1 MTGRIYNLPIARTA
15 VTAAVDLAEILTAA
29 THICEILAIEL
40 SQSTD
45 VKDAE
50 EEMLQL
56 AFKMGQTTSGS
67 GGNTGVTPV
76 PVLIGDAAHGM
87 TVETFNTT
95 KASAGTIVTHK
106 VWDWNVRVPF
116 QYIFAPEQCLIIP
129 PSTRATLEL
138 VAAPADS
145 ITIGGQ
151 ITLRV
156 IG

>member
-1 MTGRIYNLPIARTA
+1 MGRIYNLPLARTA
-15 VTAAVDLAEILTAA
+15 VTVAVDLAEILTAA
-29 THICEILAIEL
+29 THICKILAIEV

-50 EEMLQL
+50 EEMLLL
-56 AFKMGQTTSGS
+56 AWKSGQTTGGS

-76 PVLIGDAAHGM
+76 PILIGDAAHGM

-106 VWDWNVRVPF
+106 VWDWNVRIAF
-116 QYIFAPEQCLIIP
+116 DKIFTPEQCLIIP

-138 VAAPADS
+138 VGAPADS

-151 ITLRV
+151 IV
-156 IG
+156 IEIIG

>member
-1 MTGRIYNLPIARTA
+1 MGRIYNLPLARTA
-15 VTAAVDLAEILTAA
+15 VTVAVDLAEILTAA
-29 THICEILAIEL
+29 THMCRILSIEL
-40 SQSTD
+40 TQSTD

-56 AFKMGQTTSGS
+56 AFKSGQTTSGS

-95 KASAGTIVTHK
+95 KASVGTIVTHK
-106 VWDWNVRVPF
+106 IWDWNVRVPF
-116 QYIFAPEQCLIIP
+116 LYFFPPEQTLWIP

-151 ITLRV
+151 ICIEI

>member
-1 MTGRIYNLPIARTA
+1 LGRIYNLPLVRTA

-29 THICEILAIEL
+29 THICVIHTIEL
-40 SQSTD
+40 TQSTE

-56 AFKMGQTTSGS
+56 AWKSGQTTGGS
-67 GGNTGVTPV
+67 GGNTAVTPV

-95 KASAGTIVTHK
+95 KASVGTIVTHK
-106 VWDWNVRVPF
+106 VWDWNIRVPF
-116 QYIFAPEQCLIIP
+116 IYVFTPETRLVIP

-145 ITIGGQ
+145 VTIGGQ
-151 ITLRV
+151 ITVEV

>member
-1 MTGRIYNLPIARTA
+1 MGRMYNLPLARTA
-15 VTAAVDLAEILTAA
+15 VTAAVDLVEILTASS
-29 THICEILAIEL
+29 HICVIHGIEL
-40 SQSTD
+40 TQSTE

-56 AFKMGQTTSGS
+56 AWKSGQTTGGS
-67 GGNTGVTPV
+67 GGGTSITPI
-76 PVLIGDAAHGM
+76 PILIGDAAHGM
-87 TVETFNTT
+87 TVEAFNTT

-116 QYIFAPEQCLIIP
+116 LYVFTPETRLVIP

-138 VAAPADS
+138 VSAPADS
-145 ITIGGQ
+145 VTIGGQ
-151 ITLRV
+151 IVLEI

>member
-1 MTGRIYNLPIARTA
+1 MGRIYRLPLARTA

-29 THICEILAIEL
+29 THICVIHEIEV

-56 AFKMGQTTSGS
+56 AWKSGQTTSGS
-67 GGNTGVTPV
+67 GGTASIV
-76 PVLIGDAAHGM
+76 PIPNLLGDAAHGM
-87 TVETFNTT
+87 TVEVFNTT
-95 KASAGTIVTHK
+95 KASAGTIVTHA
-106 VWDWNVRVPF
+106 VWDWNIRVPF
-116 QYIFAPEQCLIIP
+116 LKVFTPETRLIIP

-151 ITLRV
+151 IVLEV

>member
-1 MTGRIYNLPIARTA
+1 MGRIYSLPLVRTA
-15 VTAAVDLAEILTAA
+15 VTVAVDLAEILTAA
-29 THICEILAIEL
+29 THICVIHEIEV
-40 SQSTD
+40 SQSTE

-56 AFKMGQTTSGS
+56 AWKSGQTTGGS
-67 GGNTGVTPV
+67 GGNTGVTPI
-76 PVLIGDAAHGM
+76 PRLIGDAAHGM

-95 KASAGTIVTHK
+95 KASAGTIVTHG

-116 QYIFAPEQCLIIP
+116 IKLFTPETRLIIP

-145 ITIGGQ
+145 VTIGGN
-151 ITLRV
+151 ILLEV

>member
-1 MTGRIYNLPIARTA
+1 MGRIYNLPLARTA

-29 THICEILAIEL
+29 THICVIHAIEIT
-40 SQSTD
+40 QSTD

-56 AFKMGQTTSGS
+56 AFKSGQTTSGS
-67 GGNTGVTPV
+67 GGNTGVTPI

-106 VWDWNVRVPF
+106 VWDWNVRIPF
-116 QYIFAPEQCLIIP
+116 DKIFTPETRLIIP

-151 ITLRV
+151 IVVEV

>member
-1 MTGRIYNLPIARTA
+1 MGRVYNLPLARTA

-29 THICEILAIEL
+29 THICKVLAIEV

-56 AFKMGQTTSGS
+56 AFKSGQTTSGS
-67 GGNTGVTPV
+67 GGNTGVTPI
-76 PVLIGDAAHGM
+76 PILIGDAAHGM

-116 QYIFAPEQCLIIP
+116 DKIFTPEQCLIIP
-129 PSTRATLEL
+129 PATRATLEL
-138 VAAPADS
+138 VAAPGDS

-151 ITLRV
+151 IV
-156 IG
+156 IEIIG

>member
-1 MTGRIYNLPIARTA
+1 MGRIYRLPLARTA

-29 THICEILAIEL
+29 THICVIHEIEV

-56 AFKMGQTTSGS
+56 AWKSGQTTGGS
-67 GGNTGVTPV
+67 GGNTGVTPI
-76 PVLIGDAAHGM
+76 PRLLGDAAHGM

-95 KASAGTIVTHK
+95 KATAGTIVTHGD
-106 VWDWNVRVPF
+106 WDWNVRIPF
-116 QYIFAPEQCLIIP
+116 LKVFTPETRLIIP

-145 ITIGGQ
+145 ITIGGN
-151 ITLRV
+151 IVLEV